1 MLFTNN
7 KFRRVIVKKIAIS
20 LLCITMLASSLLL
33 GGCSSKQAEN
43 SQSEEKEAKKE
54 LVLALGSEPD
64 GGFNP
69 INGWGRYGS
78 PLFQSTLLKRDQ
90 DMNIINDLATGYEVS
105 EDGLTWTVNIREDA
119 KFSDG
124 QPLTSE
130 DVVFTFEKLMESSS
144 TVDLTFVDSVTS
156 KSDYSLEFKLKS
168 PRSTFISNLIATGIV
183 PKKSYTSEYYQ
194 NPIGSG
200 PLVLVQWDKGQQIIV
215 KPNENYYG
223 QKPNFDKITFLFLEE
238 DAAFAAAKAG
248 QLDMTAI
255 PPSYASQ
262 KIEGMKLTEVSSV
275 DNRGIMFP
283 TVKSGEADADSNPIG
298 NDVTSDLAIRQAI
311 NVALDRQTIVDGVLE
326 GYGTK
331 AYSIC
336 DKMPWWNEETV
347 TTDNDID
354 LAKNILADGGW
365 IDADGDG
372 ILEKDN
378 IKAEFNLVY
387 PSGDQL
393 RQSLAMVVSDMV
405 KPIGIK
411 INIEAK
417 TWDEIEGVLHKDAIL
432 MGWGSHDP
440 LEMYNVYSSNMKGI
454 EWYNPGYYENK
465 KVDEYMDKAL
475 QAKTEEEA
483 NEYWKKAQWDGE
495 TGLSGKGDVPWVWL
509 VNRSHIYLMK
519 DNLDIGSPQIQPH
532 GHGWPLTS
540 NIEQWKWID

>member
-1 MLFTNN
+1 MR
-7 KFRRVIVKKIAIS
+7 KFQAG
-20 LLCITMLASSLLL
+20 LLAVVFLLTSILL
-33 GGCSSKQAEN
+33 GGCKQNSSDINESSTQRPKN
-43 SQSEEKEAKKE
+43 E
-54 LVLALGSEPD
+54 LLLAIGSEPE
-64 GGFNP
+64 GGFDP

-90 DMNIINDLATGYEVS
+90 NMDIVMDLAKAYEVS
-105 EDGLTWTVNIREDA
+105 EDSLSWTVIIREDV

-124 QPLTSE
+124 SNLTAD
-130 DVVFTFEKLMESSS
+130 DVVFTYDTLLNSASSIDMTFMES
-144 TVDLTFVDSVTS
+144 VEKID
-156 KSDYSLEFKLKS
+156 DYTIKFNLKT
-168 PRSTFISNLIATGIV
+168 PRSTFISNLVATGIV
-183 PKKSYTSEYYQ
+183 PKNLYSGEYYQ

-200 PLVLVQWDKGQQIIV
+200 PFILKQWDKGQQIIV
-215 KPNENYYG
+215 ESNPLYYG
-223 QKPNFDKITFLFLEE
+223 QKPQFNKITFLFLEE

-248 QLDMTAI
+248 QIDMTSI

-262 KIEGMKLTEVSSV
+262 KIEGMKIVEVDSV

-283 TVKSGEADADSNPIG
+283 VVKSNEVDSDSSPVG
-298 NDVTSDLAIRQAI
+298 NDVTADKAIRE
-311 NVALDRQTIVDGVLE
+311 ALNIAVDRQEIVDGVLE
-326 GYGTK
+326 GYGT
-331 AYSIC
+331 AAHSIC
-336 DKMPWWNEETV
+336 EGLPWWNEETV
-347 TTDNDID
+347 IEDGNID
-354 LAKNILADGGW
+354 MAKKVLADSGW
-365 IDADGDG
+365 IDLDSDGY
-372 ILEKDN
+372 LEKDSV
-378 IKAEFNLVY
+378 KAEFNLVY